1 MSEFQGEII
10 GIGKENILSIFNVAI
25 LRLDLE
31 LYFFKVVL
39 LWVRIFG
46 VAVDL
51 NLLKHNLF

>member
-39 LWVRIFG
+39 L
-46 VAVDL
+46 
-51 NLLKHNLF
+51 